1 MSRKPVEKKKAE
13 DFGFGTQIRK
23 SPYFDATVRWGA
35 TAFSVYNHM
44 YIPRDFGDPEQNFW
58 NLVNDAI
65 LCDVAAE
72 RQVEVTGPDAAKFIQ
87 YLTPRDLSE
96 MAVGQCKYILITNTD
111 GGILNDPIL
120 LRLAENHFWI
130 SLADS
135 DILLWAQGVALNSG
149 MDVKID
155 EPDVSPLQLQGP
167 KSGEIMKA
175 LFGDSIM
182 DLRYYWLREYDLGG
196 IPLIVS
202 RTGWSSELG
211 YELYLRDGSRG
222 DELWEIIM
230 AAGMPYGLKPGHT
243 SSIRRIEGGM
253 LSYHA
258 DADMSTNPYE
268 LGMDRLVKPDMEAE
282 FIGKAALQRIREEG
296 VRRKQVG
303 LRIDSSPLKSP
314 NTSFWPVSIGGKT
327 IGKVTSAVYSPRL
340 EQNIALAMVTTEHA
354 SVGTVLEVQTVSGPA
369 RAVVVEKPFF
379 DPKKRIA
386 ASS

>member
-1 MSRKPVEKKKAE
+1 MQAD

-35 TAFSVYNHM
+35 QGFSVYNHM

-65 LCDVAAE
+65 LCDVAVE
-72 RQVEVTGPDAAKFIQ
+72 RQVEITGPDAAKFTQ
-87 YLTPRDLSE
+87 MLTCRDLSK
-96 MAVGQCKYILITNTD
+96 MAVGQCKYILITNAD

-135 DILLWAQGVALNSG
+135 DILLWAQGVAINSG
-149 MDVKID
+149 LDVTIG

-167 KSGEIMKA
+167 NSGEIMRT
-175 LFGDSIM
+175 LFGDEIM
-182 DLRYYWLREYDLGG
+182 DLRYYWLREVELDG

-211 YELYLRDGSRG
+211 YEIYLRDGSKG
-222 DELWEIIM
+222 DLLWETIM
-230 AAGMPYGLKPGHT
+230 AAGLDFGLKPGHT

-258 DADMSTNPYE
+258 DADMNTNPYE
-268 LGMDRLVKPDMEAE
+268 LGFDRLVNLDMEAD
-282 FIGKAALQRIREEG
+282 FIGKAALRRIKDEG
-296 VRRKQVG
+296 VSRKQIG
-303 LRIDSSPLKSP
+303 LIIDGDPLTGP
-314 NTSFWPVSIGGKT
+314 NTTFWEINSDGEA

-340 EQNIALAMVTTEHA
+340 EQNIALAMVSAEHA
-354 SVGTVLEVQTVSGPA
+354 NIGAQVEVVTKSGPI
-369 RAVVVEKPFF
+369 RATICERPFY
-379 DPKKRIA
+379 DPKKQIA
-386 ASS
+386 AA

>member
-1 MSRKPVEKKKAE
+1 MQAD

-23 SPYFDATVRWGA
+23 SPYFEATVRWGA
-35 TAFSVYNHM
+35 QGFSVYNHM

-65 LCDVAAE
+65 LCDVAVE
-72 RQVEVTGPDAAKFIQ
+72 RQVEITGPDAAQFVQ
-87 YLTPRDLSE
+87 MLTPRDLSK
-96 MAVGQCKYILITNTD
+96 MSVGQCKYILITNAD

-135 DILLWAQGVALNSG
+135 DILLWAQGVAVHSG
-149 MDVKID
+149 LDVTIC

-167 KSGEIMKA
+167 RSGEIMRA

-182 DLRYYWLREYDLGG
+182 DLRYYWLREVELDG

-211 YELYLRDGSRG
+211 YELYLRDGSKG
-222 DELWEIIM
+222 DALWERIM
-230 AAGMPYGLKPGHT
+230 AEGMPFGLKPGHT

-258 DADMSTNPYE
+258 DADIQTNPYE
-268 LGMDRLVKPDMEAE
+268 LGFDRLVDLDIEAE
-282 FIGKAALQRIREEG
+282 FIGKAALRRIHEQG
-296 VRRKQVG
+296 ITRKQIG
-303 LRIDSSPLKSP
+303 LIIDGEPMKGP
-314 NTSFWPVSIGGKT
+314 NTTFWTINKDGMP

-340 EQNIALAMVTTEHA
+340 ERNIALAMVEVAYAHIGA
-354 SVGTVLEVQTVSGPA
+354 ELEVVTNSGPT
-369 RAVVVEKPFF
+369 RATVVERPFY
-379 DPKKRIA
+379 DPKKKIA
-386 ASS
+386 AA

>member
-1 MSRKPVEKKKAE
+1 MTQSS

-35 TAFSVYNHM
+35 LGFSVYNHM

-65 LCDVAAE
+65 LCDVAVE
-72 RQVEVTGPDAAKFIQ
+72 RQVEITGPDAASFTQ
-87 YLTPRDLSE
+87 MLTPRDLTK
-96 MAVGQCKYILITNTD
+96 MAIGQCKYILITNAD
-111 GGILNDPIL
+111 GGILNDPVL

-135 DILLWAQGVALNSG
+135 DILLWAQGVAVHSG
-149 MDVKID
+149 MDVTIR

-167 KSGEIMKA
+167 KSGEVMKA

-182 DLRYYWLREYDLGG
+182 DLRYYWLREVELEG

-222 DELWEIIM
+222 DELWEKIM
-230 AAGMPYGLKPGHT
+230 AAGRPFGLKPGHT

-258 DADMSTNPYE
+258 DADITTNPYE
-268 LGMDRLVKPDMEAE
+268 LGLDRLVNLDLEAD
-282 FIGKAALQRIREEG
+282 FIGKAALRRIRTEG

-303 LRIDSSPLKSP
+303 LIIDGAPLKGP
-314 NTSFWPVSIGGKT
+314 NTTFWPVHKDGAA
-327 IGKVTSAVYSPRL
+327 IGKITSAVYSPRL
-340 EQNIALAMVTTEHA
+340 EQNIALAMVA
-354 SVGTVLEVQTVSGPA
+354 ADSAFVGAEVEVVAGRGPA
-369 RAVVVEKPFF
+369 RAVIVGRPFY
-379 DPKKRIA
+379 DPQKKLA
-386 ASS
+386 AA

>member
-1 MSRKPVEKKKAE
+1 MPQLN

-35 TAFSVYNHM
+35 EAFSVYNHM

-65 LCDVAAE
+65 LCDVAVE
-72 RQVEVTGPDAAKFIQ
+72 RQVEITGPDAAKFTQ
-87 YLTPRDLSE
+87 MLTPRDLSK
-96 MAVGQCKYILITNTD
+96 MAVGQCKYILITNAD

-135 DILLWAQGVALNSG
+135 DILLWAQGVAVHSG
-149 MDVKID
+149 MDVTIR
-155 EPDVSPLQLQGP
+155 EPDVAPLQLQGP
-167 KSGEIMKA
+167 KSGDVVKA
-175 LFGDSIM
+175 LFGESIL
-182 DLRYYWLREYDLGG
+182 DLRYYWLREVELDG

-211 YELYLRDGSRG
+211 YELYPRGGSRG
-222 DELWEIIM
+222 DELWEKIM
-230 AAGMPYGLKPGHT
+230 AAGMPFGLKPGHT

-258 DADMSTNPYE
+258 DADITTNPYE
-268 LGMDRLVKPDMEAE
+268 LGLDRLVNLDMDAD
-282 FIGKAALQRIREEG
+282 FIGKAALRRIRTEG
-296 VRRKQVG
+296 PRRKQVG
-303 LRIDSSPLKSP
+303 LIIDGARLKGP
-314 NTSFWPVSIGGKT
+314 NTTFWPIHKDGAA

-340 EQNIALAMVTTEHA
+340 EQNIALAMVSA
-354 SVGTVLEVQTVSGPA
+354 DSAFVGAEIEVVTGAGSA
-369 RAVVVEKPFF
+369 RAMIVDRPFY
-379 DPKKRIA
+379 DPQKKLA
-386 ASS
+386 AA